1 MCRARTTYT
10 VCTTQG
16 DMTTQSCLFKEQEKS
31 TVKGTKICLDGRNAP
46 RGCCGAASLGQG
58 TQLGYAQLT
67 PARLVFA
74 FGPLPGGGSKWGSP
88 GPRMQGGR
96 EARGQDPA
104 QGGGPMWEPPCM
116 GLYSR
121 PSARAPL

>member
-1 MCRARTTYT
+1 
-10 VCTTQG
+10 
-16 DMTTQSCLFKEQEKS
+16 MTTQSCLFKEQEKS

-104 QGGGPMWEPPCM
+104 QGGGPTWEPPCV